1 LATSFT
7 TTSHP
12 INNPNVA
19 TFDTTNKWPVVAT
32 YTCLN
37 GNYASPGQTRLSMAE
52 AWIVG
57 TDFGAIATVAPCGVD
72 YYNEQRLLQGAYL
85 NQLGNANPLERA
97 VTVGEM
103 SHRASVQYATQYP
116 SLMKTLREY
125 IVFGDPLA
133 LTTVVPQQA
142 ELIVTVASSV
152 ESVKDGVP
160 FELTV
165 MVENVGTAEA
175 RGVELQL
182 PLPVGVLALD
192 VQSEWGETTSEAGMV
207 TLSFGSLLPGQ
218 SASGVVTVVT
228 EPGSPNPVELTTTAV
243 SVTPPAGDPASDTAS
258 VIILRQTEMMSIY

>member
-1 LATSFT
+1 MASI
-7 TTSHP
+7 S
-12 INNPNVA
+12 PN
-19 TFDTTNKWPVVAT
+19 
-32 YTCLN
+32 
-37 GNYASPGQTRLSMAE
+37 
-52 AWIVG
+52 
-57 TDFGAIATVAPCGVD
+57 GVD

-85 NQLGNANPLERA
+85 DQLGAANVASRA
-97 VTVGEM
+97 VTIGEM

-116 SLMKTLREY
+116 TLMKTLREY
-125 IVFGDPLA
+125 IVFGDPVA

-142 ELIVTVASSV
+142 ELIVTVTSSV

-175 RGVELQL
+175 RGVDLQL
-182 PLPVGVLALD
+182 PLPEGVSALD

-243 SVTPPAGDPASDTAS
+243 SITPPAGDPALDTAS
-258 VIILRQTEMMSIY
+258 VIILRLTETMSIY